1 MELRSRKY
9 IFEPTYV
16 LIMEVITDSYKY
28 RRIPGVRSSAKSPE
42 GNRLDNLG
50 KMVRFPT

>member
-1 MELRSRKY
+1 MKLRSRKH
-9 IFEPTYV
+9 IFGPTGL
-16 LIMEVITDSYKY
+16 LIIAVITDSYKY
-28 RRIPGVRSSAKSPE
+28 RRIPGASSSTNSPE

>member
-1 MELRSRKY
+1 MELFSRKY
-9 IFEPTYV
+9 IFGPAIL
-16 LIMEVITDSYKY
+16 LITVVTTNSYKY
-28 RRIPGVRSSAKSPE
+28 RRIPGVTSSAKSPE